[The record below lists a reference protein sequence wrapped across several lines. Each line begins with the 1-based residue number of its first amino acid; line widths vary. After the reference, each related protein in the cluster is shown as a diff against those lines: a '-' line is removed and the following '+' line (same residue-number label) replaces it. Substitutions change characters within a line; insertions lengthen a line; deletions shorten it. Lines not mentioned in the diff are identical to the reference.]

1 MKNIMTI
8 KKNLILFLTLVCT
21 VLLMDSRFYIDY
33 ILHQKSYTIEDAVI
47 TNIDYYPNGKSGS
60 YQSSV
65 EYKIENQ
72 SLTRNI
78 RTSIGD
84 YVGKEITIGV
94 NKDNSYKILPDKF
107 MFQRKTIVHS
117 IFIISI
123 ILYSIYL
130 IINLFRKNSN
140 IKRLR

>member
-1 MKNIMTI
+1 MKNIRTS
-8 KKNLILFLTLVCT
+8 KKNLILCLALVCT
-21 VLLMDSRFYIDY
+21 ALLMDSRFYIDY
-33 ILHQKSYTIEDAVI
+33 ILHQKSYTVEDAVI

-107 MFQRKTIVHS
+107 TFQRKTIVHY

-123 ILYSIYL
+123 IVYSIYL
-130 IINLFRKNSN
+130 IINLLRKRNSS
-140 IKRLR
+140 IKK

>member
-1 MKNIMTI
+1 MKNIRI
-8 KKNLILFLTLVCT
+8 SKKNLILCLILVCT

-33 ILHQKSYTIEDAVI
+33 ILHEKSYTIEDAVI

-65 EYKIENQ
+65 EYKVKNQ
-72 SLTRNI
+72 LLTSNI

-123 ILYSIYL
+123 VIYSIYL
-130 IINLFRKNSN
+130 IIKFV
-140 IKRLR
+140 